1 MFVGFFFVFFNVFI
15 ELGFFVIILKMEVR
29 ISLEFMCYIVIV
41 LNKIMFISKYFDF
54 IFILILYI

>member
-15 ELGFFVIILKMEVR
+15 EFGFFVIILKMEVR

-41 LNKIMFISKYFDF
+41 LNEIMFISKYFDF
-54 IFILILYI
+54 IFI

>member
-15 ELGFFVIILKMEVR
+15 EFGFFVIILKMEVR

-41 LNKIMFISKYFDF
+41 LNKIMFISKYFE
-54 IFILILYI
+54 FILILYI